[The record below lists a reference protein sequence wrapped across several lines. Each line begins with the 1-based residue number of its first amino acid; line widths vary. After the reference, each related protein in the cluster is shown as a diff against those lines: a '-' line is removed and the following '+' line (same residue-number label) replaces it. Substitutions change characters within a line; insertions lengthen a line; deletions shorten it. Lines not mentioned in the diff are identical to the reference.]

1 MGRTARCQPDGLYK
15 AARRAF
21 SSRLFVTDG
30 DAAVEVVN
38 DYPGAIPL

>member
-1 MGRTARCQPDGLYK
+1 MIILMAELPTITAG
-15 AARRAF
+15 RRAF

-30 DAAVEVVN
+30 DAAVQVVN